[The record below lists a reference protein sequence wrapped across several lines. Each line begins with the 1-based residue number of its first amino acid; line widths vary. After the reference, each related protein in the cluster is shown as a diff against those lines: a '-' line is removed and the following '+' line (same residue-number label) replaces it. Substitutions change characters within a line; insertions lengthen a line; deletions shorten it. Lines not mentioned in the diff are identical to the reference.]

1 MTKLELIQSIIK
13 HRQAGAGMC
22 SCVPLRNC
30 GNAPKVVDAAGGRSD
45 GAHPAFAGDDNV
57 RQG

>member
-22 SCVPLRNC
+22 SCSLRYCENL
-30 GNAPKVVDAAGGRSD
+30 PELVDV
-45 GAHPAFAGDDNV
+45 AGDRSHEVRQASASHDV

>member
-22 SCVPLRNC
+22 NCSWPPLYCENL
-30 GNAPKVVDAAGGRSD
+30 PELVDV
-45 GAHPAFAGDDNV
+45 AGDRSHEVRQASASHDV